1 MIFKVEGVPRLPE
14 PVING
19 ILDLVLGFPRT
30 DWNRAILGTS
40 N

>member
-1 MIFKVEGVPRLPE
+1 MISNVEGVPRLPE

-19 ILDLVLGFPRT
+19 ILDLLLGFPGT

-40 N
+40 K